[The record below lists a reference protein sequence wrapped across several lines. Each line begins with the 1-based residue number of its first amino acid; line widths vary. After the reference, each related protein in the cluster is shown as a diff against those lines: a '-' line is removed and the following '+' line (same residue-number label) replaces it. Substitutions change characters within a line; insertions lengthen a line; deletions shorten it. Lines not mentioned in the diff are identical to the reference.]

1 MENFKR
7 ERTEAEFQSLSFLF
21 LFSSS
26 IALGSEGYFYK
37 LHHLDLDHLVEAASM
52 LDDSICSVG
61 D

>member
-26 IALGSEGYFYK
+26 IALGSEGYK